1 MRMNRKLRA
10 KLLNGSIGVITA
22 ALILSFLLDYSGPG
36 RLPGLGQAPVVPT
49 KPEYFMLGAHNVE
62 FDAEGDI
69 EFVLTSEEIRH
80 NPLDDSAQ
88 LHTPHLELFEKGQR
102 EWTVN
107 ARLGT
112 IAADG
117 SKIDLTQRV
126 VVNSEDQ
133 ATVLKTPQLL
143 IFPNEKL
150 ARTDKPVTLQNPYG
164 FTRSIGLVA
173 DMENKRV
180 ELLQQV
186 RGQYQGVSIHDE
198 T

>member
-1 MRMNRKLRA
+1 MNRKLRA
-10 KLLNGSIGVITA
+10 KVLNGAIGVITA

-36 RLPGLGQAPVVPT
+36 TLPSLGTETTAPT
-49 KPEYFMLGAHNVE
+49 QSEYFMEGAHNVE
-62 FDAEGDI
+62 FDPQGQIA
-69 EFVLTSEEIRH
+69 FVLTSEEIRH

-88 LHTPHLELFEKGQR
+88 LRAPHVELFENGSR

-107 ARLGT
+107 AQLGT
-112 IAADG
+112 ITPDG

-133 ATVLKTPQLL
+133 TTVLKTPQLL

-186 RGQYQGVSIHDE
+186 RGQYQGVNIQ
-198 T
+198 